1 MCFQTYV
8 VWYCCMA
15 GWLGGISLVC
25 IVRTSVDANLDV
37 LDSRGKVPWNF
48 TLSFLTEF
56 LLSYPIL
63 IVDSPLGRKDGAS
76 RICW

>member
-1 MCFQTYV
+1 MFSQTYV

-37 LDSRGKVPWNF
+37 LDSRGKVPWNL
-48 TLSFLTEF
+48 TLLFLIEF
-56 LLSYPIL
+56 F
-63 IVDSPLGRKDGAS
+63 DSHTPF
-76 RICW
+76 